1 MNDQCWWHDAVSNDP
16 VPRTLS
22 WPSLWILWPG
32 VPRVMTMPCCD
43 REQGT
48 SHNMGSSIND
58 TYIGFYRWSTLFY
71 LFTACTLKSVC
82 SSWIKSWTAYI
93 ICIAERHH
101 LWRFLV
107 ISMHTSHVTCY
118 REHWPVI
125 NVISVTLLVTTPPV
139 QSVQVP
145 ACGHS
150 GGKSNEGALLS
161 WCRMIPFLTLWG
173 KIVCHKLHLWT

>member
-1 MNDQCWWHDAVSNDP
+1 MISKLKPSKILRTTSGLWTINRKTCVCFLLFHNMNDQCWWHDAVSNDP

-58 TYIGFYRWSTLFY
+58 TYIGYIGDQHYSSYSLHVHRSLFVAVE
-71 LFTACTLKSVC
+71 LNHEQH
-82 SSWIKSWTAYI
+82 

-125 NVISVTLLVTTPPV
+125 NVISVTLLVHY
-139 QSVQVP
+139 S
-145 ACGHS
+145 
-150 GGKSNEGALLS
+150 
-161 WCRMIPFLTLWG
+161 
-173 KIVCHKLHLWT
+173 